1 MRISDWSSDVCS
13 SDLAITELESIRV
26 TPEHNI
32 NHSCET
38 IPTVDGRR
46 SGRKHLNS
54 LHQCERNCAQ
64 IELARIRVRSRIPR
78 SSSIYQRSEEHTS
91 ELQSLMRISYAVF
104 CLKKKIK
111 NILISDP
118 HTPQPHSI
126 HKR

>member
-1 MRISDWSSDVCS
+1 MTHSLPTRSSS
-13 SDLAITELESIRV
+13 YLSIRV

-78 SSSIYQRSEEHTS
+78 SSSIYQNQGCAFWKATKLDCRGVCISRSEEHTS

-104 CLKKKIK
+104 CLKK
-111 NILISDP
+111 
-118 HTPQPHSI
+118 
-126 HKR
+126 

>member
-13 SDLAITELESIRV
+13 SDL
-26 TPEHNI
+26 
-32 NHSCET
+32 CET

-78 SSSIYQRSEEHTS
+78 SSSLYQNQGCAFWKATKLDCRGVC
-91 ELQSLMRISYAVF
+91 ISSTHASIAY
-104 CLKKKIK
+104 
-111 NILISDP
+111 SDIP
-118 HTPQPHSI
+118 VAHIVNQPF
-126 HKR
+126 R

>member
-78 SSSIYQRSEEHTS
+78 SSSIYQNQGCAFWKATKLDCRGVC
-91 ELQSLMRISYAVF
+91 IS
-104 CLKKKIK
+104 
-111 NILISDP
+111 
-118 HTPQPHSI
+118 SI
-126 HKR
+126 HDSIAYSDIPVAHIVNRHFR